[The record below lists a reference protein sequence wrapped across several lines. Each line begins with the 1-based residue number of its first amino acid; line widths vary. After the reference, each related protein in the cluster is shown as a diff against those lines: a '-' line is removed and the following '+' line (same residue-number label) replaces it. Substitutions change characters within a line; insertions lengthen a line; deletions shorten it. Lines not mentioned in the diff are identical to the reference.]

1 MKHLFVPCFFRDYPI
16 RSVIIFTDKILA
28 MHCVFY
34 NDKKTNKLIFDYS
47 SLFFF
52 LSLYMRLLLNRVVKV
67 EYPTCPCYHVICLG
81 YRVKSPCLFRFLLFI
96 GTFSSQDLQVV
107 IFSRKEEIVANV
119 IKNRSVE
126 LPIWHIM
133 H

>member
-1 MKHLFVPCFFRDYPI
+1 MKHLFVPCYFRDYPI
-16 RSVIIFTDKILA
+16 RSVIIFTDKLA

-67 EYPTCPCYHVICLG
+67 EYPTCPCYHVISDVCPG
-81 YRVKSPCLFRFLLFI
+81 VSGRRRVVFGAL
-96 GTFSSQDLQVV
+96 
-107 IFSRKEEIVANV
+107 
-119 IKNRSVE
+119 
-126 LPIWHIM
+126 
-133 H
+133 